1 MLEFIFDRAAQQ
13 YRYKDSGKF
22 VGKKAIENLTIKA
35 ILQVEGDITTITDL
49 LVEGKI
55 TVGVWQEGTRLALKN
70 LHTWNYLLGAGG
82 EKQMKQSDYG
92 ALGQKIKQEYKYL
105 AGLAKELVDGT
116 VTEAQLR
123 ARMAQYTASGGTT
136 HELGR
141 AKSHQKAGYSWE
153 KRLRTKINSCESCY
167 GYAEMNWQPIGTLPE
182 AGQKCECR
190 SNCGC
195 YKVFSRAATRP
206 GDSLLHTR
214 FGWAR
219 IFPGRKYGL

>member
-1 MLEFIFDRAAQQ
+1 MLEFTFDRTAQQ

-35 ILQVEGDITTITDL
+35 IVQVENDLTTITDL
-49 LVEGKI
+49 LVAGKI
-55 TVGVWQEGTRLALKN
+55 EVAAWEDATKAALKN
-70 LHTWNYLLGAGG
+70 LHTWNYMLGAGG
-82 EKQMKQSDYG
+82 EKQMSQADYG

-105 AGLAKELVDGT
+105 RGVAEELIQGNL
-116 VTEAQLR
+116 TEDQLR
-123 ARMAQYTASGGTT
+123 VRMAQYAASGGTT

-141 AKSHQKAGYSWE
+141 SKSHQKAGYFWE

-167 GYAEMNWQPIGTLPE
+167 TYAEMGWQSIGSLPD
-182 AGQKCECR
+182 AGQKCECK

-195 YKVFSRAATRP
+195 YKVFSRANTQP
-206 GDSLLHTR
+206 KDSLLHCR

-219 IFPGRKYGL
+219 IFPARKHE